1 MTTPENH
8 PHTNSHPHAATREV
22 EFKRHLET
30 RVIHGGQS
38 PEPATGAVMPP
49 IFATSTF
56 RQESPGV
63 HKGLDYGRSHNPTRW
78 ALERCV
84 ADIEGGRAAFAF
96 ASGLAAIAAVLELLP
111 AGSHI
116 VAGDDMY
123 GGTYRLFERVRRDSA
138 GLSFTYVDM
147 ADADALAAAITPHT
161 RMVWV
166 ETPTNP
172 MLKLADL
179 SAIAALCH
187 ARGILSV
194 CDNTFASPIV
204 QRPLAHG
211 FDIVVH
217 STTKYMNGHSDV
229 IGGVA
234 VVGANDAQTGLAEK
248 LGFIQNAVGA
258 IQGPFDSFLV
268 LRGIK
273 TLALR
278 VERSSGNA
286 LLLAQWLEQQPK
298 VRKVH
303 YPGLESHPQHALARH
318 QMHGFGGIV
327 SIDLDTD
334 LDGARRFLETCE
346 VLTLAESL
354 GGVESLIEHPA
365 LMTHAS
371 IPPER
376 RAELGIGDGLIR
388 LSVGI
393 EHIDDQREDL
403 RRALAAI

>member
-1 MTTPENH
+1 
-8 PHTNSHPHAATREV
+8 
-22 EFKRHLET
+22 
-30 RVIHGGQS
+30 
-38 PEPATGAVMPP
+38 
-49 IFATSTF
+49 
-56 RQESPGV
+56 
-63 HKGLDYGRSHNPTRW
+63 
-78 ALERCV
+78 
-84 ADIEGGRAAFAF
+84 
-96 ASGLAAIAAVLELLP
+96 
-111 AGSHI
+111 
-116 VAGDDMY
+116 MY

-138 GLSFTYVDM
+138 GHTFSYVDLS
-147 ADADALAAAITPHT
+147 DPDALAAAITPAT

-179 SAIAALCH
+179 TAIASLCH
-187 ARGILSV
+187 ARGILCV
-194 CDNTFASPIV
+194 CDNTFASPII
-204 QRPLAHG
+204 QRPLEHG

-217 STTKYMNGHSDV
+217 STTKYINGHSDV

-234 VVGANDAQTGLAEK
+234 IVGANDHQTGLAEK
-248 LGFIQNAVGA
+248 LGFIQNSVGA

-286 LLLAQWLEQQPK
+286 LLLANWLEQQPQ

-303 YPGLESHPQHALARH
+303 YPGLESHPQHALARN
-318 QMHGFGGIV
+318 QMHGGYGGIV
-327 SIDLDTD
+327 SIELDTD
-334 LDGARRFLETCE
+334 IDGARRFLEACE
-346 VLTLAESL
+346 VFTLAESL

>member
-1 MTTPENH
+1 MTH
-8 PHTNSHPHAATREV
+8 PDTKHTI
-22 EFKRHLET
+22 EFKRHLAT

-49 IFATSTF
+49 IFATSTY

-63 HKGLDYGRSHNPTRW
+63 HQGFDYGRSHNPTRF
-78 ALERCV
+78 ALERSL

-111 AGSHI
+111 SGSHV

-138 GLSFTYVDM
+138 GHTFSYVDLS
-147 ADADALAAAITPHT
+147 DPDALAAAITPAT

-179 SAIAALCH
+179 TAIASLCH
-187 ARGILSV
+187 ARGILCV
-194 CDNTFASPIV
+194 CDNTFASPII
-204 QRPLAHG
+204 QRPLEHG

-217 STTKYMNGHSDV
+217 STTKYINGHSDV

-234 VVGANDAQTGLAEK
+234 IVGANDHQTGLAEK
-248 LGFIQNAVGA
+248 LGFIQNSVGA

-286 LLLAQWLEQQPK
+286 LLLASWLEQQPQ

-303 YPGLESHPQHALARH
+303 YPGLESHPQHALARN
-318 QMHGFGGIV
+318 QMHGGYGGIV
-327 SIDLDTD
+327 SIELDTD
-334 LDGARRFLETCE
+334 LDGARRFLEACE
-346 VLTLAESL
+346 VFTLAESL

>member
-1 MTTPENH
+1 MTH
-8 PHTNSHPHAATREV
+8 PDTKHTI
-22 EFKRHLET
+22 EFKRHLAT

-49 IFATSTF
+49 IFATSTY

-63 HKGLDYGRSHNPTRW
+63 HQGFDYGRSHNPTRF
-78 ALERCV
+78 ALERSL

-111 AGSHI
+111 SGSHV

-138 GLSFTYVDM
+138 GHTFSYVDLS
-147 ADADALAAAITPHT
+147 DPEALAAAITPAT

-179 SAIAALCH
+179 TAIASLCH
-187 ARGILSV
+187 ARGILCV
-194 CDNTFASPIV
+194 CDNTFASPII
-204 QRPLAHG
+204 QRPLEHG

-217 STTKYMNGHSDV
+217 STTKYINGHSDV

-234 VVGANDAQTGLAEK
+234 IVGANDHQTGLAEK
-248 LGFIQNAVGA
+248 LGFIQNSVGA

-286 LLLAQWLEQQPK
+286 LLLANWLEQQPQ

-303 YPGLESHPQHALARH
+303 YPGLESHPQHALARN
-318 QMHGFGGIV
+318 QMHGGYGGIV

-334 LDGARRFLETCE
+334 IDGARRFLEACE
-346 VLTLAESL
+346 VFTLAESL

>member
-1 MTTPENH
+1 VTKHVTP
-8 PHTNSHPHAATREV
+8 PA
-22 EFKRHLET
+22 FKHHLET

-56 RQESPGV
+56 VQQSPGV

-111 AGSHI
+111 AGAHI

-123 GGTYRLFERVRRDSA
+123 GGTYRLFERVRRESA
-138 GLSFTYVDM
+138 GLSFTYVDLS
-147 ADADALAAAITPHT
+147 DPDALAAAIGPET

-179 SAIAALCH
+179 TAIASLCH
-187 ARGILSV
+187 ARGLISV
-194 CDNTFASPIV
+194 CDNTFASPIN
-204 QRPLAHG
+204 QRPLEHG

-234 VVGANDAQTGLAEK
+234 VVGAGDAQTGLAEK

-278 VERSSGNA
+278 VERSNANA
-286 LLLAQWLEQQPK
+286 LLLASWLEQQPK
-298 VRKVH
+298 VRKVV
-303 YPGLESHPQHALARH
+303 YPGLESHPQHALARN
-318 QMHGFGGIV
+318 QMHGYGGIV

-334 LDGARRFLETCE
+334 EAGARRFLETCE
-346 VLTLAESL
+346 VFTLAESL
-354 GGVESLIEHPA
+354 GGVESLIEHPG

-393 EHIDDQREDL
+393 EHVDDQREDL

>member
-1 MTTPENH
+1 V
-8 PHTNSHPHAATREV
+8 NSSAHYPPL
-22 EFKRHLET
+22 KLHLAT

-49 IFATSTF
+49 VFLTSTF
-56 RQESPGV
+56 AQESPGV

-84 ADIEGGRAAFAF
+84 ADIESGSAAFAF
-96 ASGLAAIAAVLELLP
+96 ASGLAAISAVLELLP

-123 GGTYRLFERVRRDSA
+123 GGTYRLFERVRRKSA
-138 GLSFTYVDM
+138 GHQFSYVNL
-147 ADADALAAAITPHT
+147 ADPEALAAALTLDT
-161 RMVWV
+161 RLVWV

-179 SAIAALCH
+179 AAIATLCRE
-187 ARGILSV
+187 RGIITV
-194 CDNTFASPIV
+194 CDNTFASPIN
-204 QRPLAHG
+204 QRPLELG
-211 FDIVVH
+211 IDIVVH

-234 VVGANDAQTGLAEK
+234 VVGNAPHHAELREG

-278 VERSSGNA
+278 VERSNANA
-286 LLLAQWLEQQPK
+286 LALAQWLERDPK
-298 VRKVH
+298 VRKVF
-303 YPGLESHPQHALARH
+303 YPGLETHPQHALARR
-318 QMHGFGGIV
+318 QMNGFGGIV
-327 SIDLDTD
+327 SIELESDLA
-334 LDGARRFLETCE
+334 GARRFLEACK
-346 VLTLAESL
+346 VFTLAESL

-365 LMTHAS
+365 LMTHAT
-371 IPPER
+371 IPAAQR
-376 RAELGIGDGLIR
+376 TELGISDTLIR

-393 EHIDDQREDL
+393 EHVEDQRADL
-403 RRALAAI
+403 RRALDQV

>member
-1 MTTPENH
+1 MTTP
-8 PHTNSHPHAATREV
+8 T
-22 EFKRHLET
+22 EFKRHLAT
-30 RVIHGGQS
+30 RVIHGGQA

-56 RQESPGV
+56 KQESPGV

-138 GLSFTYVDM
+138 GHTFSYVDL
-147 ADADALAAAITPHT
+147 ADPEALAAAIRPET

-179 SAIAALCH
+179 TAIAGLCH
-187 ARGILSV
+187 ARGIISV

-204 QRPLAHG
+204 QRPLEHG

-217 STTKYMNGHSDV
+217 STTKYINGHSDV

-234 VVGANDAQTGLAEK
+234 VVGAGDAQTGLAEK
-248 LGFIQNAVGA
+248 LGFIQNSVGA

-278 VERSSGNA
+278 VERSSANA
-286 LLLAQWLEQQPK
+286 LLLASWLEQQPQVAK
-298 VRKVH
+298 VY
-303 YPGLESHPQHALARH
+303 YPGLESHPQHLLARR
-318 QMHGFGGIV
+318 QMQGFGGIV
-327 SIDLDTD
+327 SIDLATD
-334 LDGARRFLETCE
+334 VDGARRFLEACE
-346 VLTLAESL
+346 VFTLAESL

>member
-1 MTTPENH
+1 
-8 PHTNSHPHAATREV
+8 
-22 EFKRHLET
+22 
-30 RVIHGGQS
+30 
-38 PEPATGAVMPP
+38 
-49 IFATSTF
+49 
-56 RQESPGV
+56 
-63 HKGLDYGRSHNPTRW
+63 
-78 ALERCV
+78 
-84 ADIEGGRAAFAF
+84 
-96 ASGLAAIAAVLELLP
+96 
-111 AGSHI
+111 
-116 VAGDDMY
+116 
-123 GGTYRLFERVRRDSA
+123 
-138 GLSFTYVDM
+138 
-147 ADADALAAAITPHT
+147 
-161 RMVWV
+161 VWV

-179 SAIAALCH
+179 TAIASLCH
-187 ARGILSV
+187 ARGILCV
-194 CDNTFASPIV
+194 CDNTFASPII
-204 QRPLAHG
+204 QRPLEHG

-217 STTKYMNGHSDV
+217 STTKYINGHSDV

-234 VVGANDAQTGLAEK
+234 IVGASDHQTGLAEK
-248 LGFIQNAVGA
+248 LGFIQNSVGA

-286 LLLAQWLEQQPK
+286 LLLASWLEQQPQ

-303 YPGLESHPQHALARH
+303 YPGLESHPQHALARN
-318 QMHGFGGIV
+318 QMHGGYGGIV
-327 SIDLDTD
+327 SIELDTD
-334 LDGARRFLETCE
+334 LDGARRFLEACE
-346 VLTLAESL
+346 VFTLAESL

>member
-1 MTTPENH
+1 MTNTINYHNRPSDK
-8 PHTNSHPHAATREV
+8 PV

-30 RVIHGGQS
+30 RVIHGGQA

-56 RQESPGV
+56 RQDSPGV

-111 AGSHI
+111 SGSHVI
-116 VAGDDMY
+116 AGDDMY
-123 GGTYRLFERVRRDSA
+123 GGTYRLFERVRRESA
-138 GLSFTYVDM
+138 GLTFSYVDM
-147 ADADALAAAITPHT
+147 SDPDALAAAITPQT

-179 SAIAALCH
+179 TAIAGLCH
-187 ARGILSV
+187 GRGIISV

-204 QRPLAHG
+204 QRPLEHG
-211 FDIVVH
+211 IDIVVH

-234 VVGANDAQTGLAEK
+234 VVGAGDAQTGLAEK

-278 VERSSGNA
+278 VERSNHNA
-286 LLLAQWLEQQPK
+286 LLLAQWLEKQPQ
-298 VRKVH
+298 VRKVY
-303 YPGLESHPQHALARH
+303 YPGLESHPQYFLARN
-318 QMHGFGGIV
+318 QMHGYGGIV

-334 LDGARRFLETCE
+334 LDGVRCFLEACQ
-346 VLTLAESL
+346 VFTLAESL

-393 EHIDDQREDL
+393 EHLDDQREDL

>member
-1 MTTPENH
+1 MTES
-8 PHTNSHPHAATREV
+8 TNKPAS
-22 EFKRHLET
+22 KQHLAT

-56 RQESPGV
+56 AQESPGV

-84 ADIEGGRAAFAF
+84 ADIESGGAAFAF
-96 ASGLAAIAAVLELLP
+96 ASGLAAISAVLELLP
-111 AGSHI
+111 SGSHI

-123 GGTYRLFERVRRDSA
+123 GGTYRLFERVRRKSA
-138 GLSFTYVDM
+138 GHDFSYVNL
-147 ADADALAAAITPHT
+147 ADPEALAAAIRPET

-179 SAIAALCH
+179 AAIARLCRE
-187 ARGILSV
+187 RGIVSV

-204 QRPLAHG
+204 QRPLESG
-211 FDIVVH
+211 IDIVVH

-234 VVGANDAQTGLAEK
+234 VVGNAPQHAALREQ

-278 VERSSGNA
+278 VERSSANA
-286 LLLAQWLEQQPK
+286 LALAQWLEREPK
-298 VRKVH
+298 VRKVY
-303 YPGLESHPQHALARH
+303 YPGLESHPQHALARR
-318 QMHGFGGIV
+318 QMEGFGGII
-327 SIDLDTD
+327 SIELDTD
-334 LDGARRFLETCE
+334 LAGARRFLEACS
-346 VLTLAESL
+346 VFTLAESL

-365 LMTHAS
+365 LMTHAT
-371 IPPER
+371 IPPAQ
-376 RAELGIGDGLIR
+376 RAELGISDTLIR

-393 EHIDDQREDL
+393 EHLEDQRADL
-403 RRALAAI
+403 ARALAAI

>member
-1 MTTPENH
+1 VTH
-8 PHTNSHPHAATREV
+8 PDTKHTI
-22 EFKRHLET
+22 EFKRHLAT

-49 IFATSTF
+49 IFATSTY

-63 HKGLDYGRSHNPTRW
+63 HQGFDYGRSHNPTRF
-78 ALERCV
+78 ALERSL

-111 AGSHI
+111 SGSHI

-138 GLSFTYVDM
+138 GHTFSYVDLS
-147 ADADALAAAITPHT
+147 DPDALAAAITPAT

-179 SAIAALCH
+179 TAIASLCH
-187 ARGILSV
+187 ARGILCV
-194 CDNTFASPIV
+194 CDNTFASPII
-204 QRPLAHG
+204 QRPLEHG

-217 STTKYMNGHSDV
+217 STTKYINGHSDV

-234 VVGANDAQTGLAEK
+234 IVGANDHQTGLAEK
-248 LGFIQNAVGA
+248 LGFIQNSVGA

-286 LLLAQWLEQQPK
+286 LLLANWLEQQPQ

-303 YPGLESHPQHALARH
+303 YPGLESHPQHALARN
-318 QMHGFGGIV
+318 QMHGGFGGIV

-334 LDGARRFLETCE
+334 IDGARRFLEACE
-346 VLTLAESL
+346 VFTLAESL

>member
-1 MTTPENH
+1 VTASDTQY
-8 PHTNSHPHAATREV
+8 
-22 EFKRHLET
+22 HLAT

-56 RQESPGV
+56 AQQSPGV

-84 ADIEGGRAAFAF
+84 ADIESGGAAFAF
-96 ASGLAAIAAVLELLP
+96 ASGLAAISAVLELLP

-123 GGTYRLFERVRRDSA
+123 GGTYRLFERVRRNSA
-138 GLSFTYVDM
+138 GHTFTYVNL
-147 ADADALAAAITPHT
+147 ADPEALAAALTLDT
-161 RMVWV
+161 RLVWV

-179 SAIAALCH
+179 AAVARLCRE
-187 ARGILSV
+187 RGIVTV
-194 CDNTFASPIV
+194 CDNTFASPIN
-204 QRPLAHG
+204 QRPLELG
-211 FDIVVH
+211 IDIVVH

-234 VVGANDAQTGLAEK
+234 VVGKAPQHTELGER

-278 VERSSGNA
+278 VERSNANA
-286 LLLAQWLEQQPK
+286 LALAQWLEREPK
-298 VRKVH
+298 VRTVF
-303 YPGLESHPQHALARH
+303 YPGLESHPQHALARR
-318 QMHGFGGIV
+318 QMAGFGGIV
-327 SIDLDTD
+327 SIELESDLA
-334 LDGARRFLETCE
+334 GARRFLESCR
-346 VLTLAESL
+346 VFTLAESL

-365 LMTHAS
+365 LMTHAT
-371 IPPER
+371 IPPAQ
-376 RAELGIGDGLIR
+376 RAELGIGDTLIR

-393 EHIDDQREDL
+393 EHLDDQRTDL
-403 RRALAAI
+403 ARALAAV

>member
-1 MTTPENH
+1 MTDSDN
-8 PHTNSHPHAATREV
+8 
-22 EFKRHLET
+22 KLHLAT

-49 IFATSTF
+49 VFLTSTF
-56 RQESPGV
+56 AQQSPGV

-84 ADIEGGRAAFAF
+84 ADIESGSAAFAF
-96 ASGLAAIAAVLELLP
+96 ASGLAAISAVLELLP

-123 GGTYRLFERVRRDSA
+123 GGTYRLFERVRRHSA
-138 GLSFTYVDM
+138 GHTFSYVNL
-147 ADADALAAAITPHT
+147 ADPEALAAALTPDT
-161 RMVWV
+161 RLVWV

-179 SAIAALCH
+179 AAIADLCR
-187 ARGILSV
+187 ARGIVTV
-194 CDNTFASPIV
+194 CDNTFASPIN
-204 QRPLAHG
+204 QRPLELG
-211 FDIVVH
+211 IDIVVH

-234 VVGANDAQTGLAEK
+234 VVGNAPHHAELAER

-278 VERSSGNA
+278 VERSNANA
-286 LLLAQWLEQQPK
+286 LALAQWLEREPK
-298 VRKVH
+298 VRKVF
-303 YPGLESHPQHALARH
+303 YPGLETHPQHALARR
-318 QMHGFGGIV
+318 QMSGFGGIV
-327 SIDLDTD
+327 SIELDSDLA
-334 LDGARRFLETCE
+334 GARRFLEACR
-346 VLTLAESL
+346 VFTLAESL

-365 LMTHAS
+365 LMTHAT
-371 IPPER
+371 IPAAQ
-376 RAELGIGDGLIR
+376 RAELGIGDTLIR

-393 EHIDDQREDL
+393 EHAEDQRADL
-403 RRALAAI
+403 RRALAAV

>member
-1 MTTPENH
+1 VTT
-8 PHTNSHPHAATREV
+8 SDD
-22 EFKRHLET
+22 KKQRHIAT
-30 RVIHGGQS
+30 RVIHGGQAPDPS
-38 PEPATGAVMPP
+38 TGAVMPP
-49 IFATSTF
+49 IYATSTF
-56 RQESPGV
+56 VQDSPGV

-84 ADIEGGRAAFAF
+84 ADIEGGGAAFAF

-123 GGTYRLFERVRRDSA
+123 GGTYRLFERVRRASS
-138 GLSFTYVDM
+138 GHEFTYVDLT
-147 ADADALAAAITPHT
+147 DPLALAGALRPETKL
-161 RMVWV
+161 VWI

-179 SAIAALCH
+179 RAIAAQCRLH
-187 ARGILSV
+187 GVLTA
-194 CDNTFASPIV
+194 CDNTFASPIN
-204 QRPLAHG
+204 QRPLDLG
-211 FDIVVH
+211 VDIVVH

-234 VVGANDAQTGLAEK
+234 VVGKEDRHQQLRER

-278 VERSSGNA
+278 VERSNANA
-286 LLLAQWLEQQPK
+286 LDLASWLEQQPK
-298 VRKVH
+298 VKRVH
-303 YPGLESHPQHALARH
+303 YPGLASHPQHELARR
-318 QMHGFGGIV
+318 QMHGYGGII

-334 LDGARRFLETCE
+334 LAGARRFLEQCE
-346 VLTLAESL
+346 VFTLAESL

-365 LMTHAS
+365 IMTHAT
-371 IPPER
+371 IPAEQ
-376 RAELGIGDGLIR
+376 RAALGIGDGLIR
-388 LSVGI
+388 LSAGI
-393 EHIDDQREDL
+393 EHVEDQREDL
-403 RRALAAI
+403 ARALAAI

>member
-1 MTTPENH
+1 VTH
-8 PHTNSHPHAATREV
+8 PDTKHTI
-22 EFKRHLET
+22 EFKRHLAT

-49 IFATSTF
+49 IFATSTY

-63 HKGLDYGRSHNPTRW
+63 HQGFDYGRSHNPTRF
-78 ALERCV
+78 ALERSL

-111 AGSHI
+111 SGSHI

-138 GLSFTYVDM
+138 GHTFSYVDLS
-147 ADADALAAAITPHT
+147 DADALAAAITPAT

-179 SAIAALCH
+179 TAIASLCH
-187 ARGILSV
+187 ARGILCV
-194 CDNTFASPIV
+194 CDNTFASPII
-204 QRPLAHG
+204 QRPLEHG

-217 STTKYMNGHSDV
+217 STTKYINGHSDV

-234 VVGANDAQTGLAEK
+234 IVGANDHQTGLAEK
-248 LGFIQNAVGA
+248 LGFIQNSVGA

-286 LLLAQWLEQQPK
+286 LLLANWLEQQPQ

-303 YPGLESHPQHALARH
+303 YPGLESHPQHALARN
-318 QMHGFGGIV
+318 QMHGGFGGIV

-334 LDGARRFLETCE
+334 IDGARRFLEACE
-346 VLTLAESL
+346 VFTLAESL

>member
-1 MTTPENH
+1 MTNTTDTDN
-8 PHTNSHPHAATREV
+8 
-22 EFKRHLET
+22 KQHLAT

-38 PEPATGAVMPP
+38 PDPSTGAVMPP

-56 RQESPGV
+56 VQESPGV

-84 ADIEGGRAAFAF
+84 ADIESGSAAFAF
-96 ASGLAAIAAVLELLP
+96 ASGLAAISAVLELLP

-123 GGTYRLFERVRRDSA
+123 GGTYRLFERVRRKSA
-138 GLSFTYVDM
+138 GHTFSYVNL
-147 ADADALAAAITPHT
+147 ADPEALAAALTPET
-161 RMVWV
+161 KMVCV

-179 SAIAALCH
+179 EAIASLCRE
-187 ARGILSV
+187 RGIVSV
-194 CDNTFASPIV
+194 CDNTFASPIN
-204 QRPLAHG
+204 QRPLELG
-211 FDIVVH
+211 IDIVVH

-234 VVGANDAQTGLAEK
+234 VVGNAPHHAELREG

-278 VERSSGNA
+278 VERSSANA
-286 LLLAQWLEQQPK
+286 LALAQWLEREPK

-303 YPGLESHPQHALARH
+303 YPGLESHPQHALARR
-318 QMHGFGGIV
+318 QMDGFGGII
-327 SIDLDTD
+327 SIELDTD
-334 LDGARRFLETCE
+334 LAGARRFLETCK
-346 VLTLAESL
+346 VFTLAESL

-365 LMTHAS
+365 LMTHAT
-371 IPPER
+371 IPPAQ
-376 RAELGIGDGLIR
+376 RAELGIGDSLIR

-393 EHIDDQREDL
+393 EHLEDQRADL
-403 RRALAAI
+403 QRALAAA

>member
-1 MTTPENH
+1 VTTSD
-8 PHTNSHPHAATREV
+8 TK
-22 EFKRHLET
+22 FHLAT

-56 RQESPGV
+56 AQQSPGV

-84 ADIEGGRAAFAF
+84 ADIESGSGAFAF
-96 ASGLAAIAAVLELLP
+96 ASGLAAISAVLELLP

-123 GGTYRLFERVRRDSA
+123 GGTYRLFERVRRKSA
-138 GLSFTYVDM
+138 GHQFTYVNL
-147 ADADALAAAITPHT
+147 ADPQALAAALTPET
-161 RMVWV
+161 RLVWV

-179 SAIAALCH
+179 AAIAQLCR
-187 ARGILSV
+187 ARGIITV
-194 CDNTFASPIV
+194 CDNTFASPIN
-204 QRPLAHG
+204 QRPLELG
-211 FDIVVH
+211 MDIVVH

-234 VVGANDAQTGLAEK
+234 VVGNAPHHAELREQ

-278 VERSSGNA
+278 VERSNSNA
-286 LLLAQWLEQQPK
+286 LALAQWLEREPK
-298 VRKVH
+298 VRKVF
-303 YPGLESHPQHALARH
+303 YPGLETHPQHALARR
-318 QMHGFGGIV
+318 QMSGFGGIV
-327 SIDLDTD
+327 SIELASDLP
-334 LDGARRFLETCE
+334 GARRFLESCR
-346 VLTLAESL
+346 VFTLAESL

-365 LMTHAS
+365 LMTHAT
-371 IPPER
+371 IPAAQ
-376 RAELGIGDGLIR
+376 RAELGISDTLIR

-393 EHIDDQREDL
+393 EHVEDQREDL
-403 RRALAAI
+403 RRALAAV

>member
-1 MTTPENH
+1 VTSADN
-8 PHTNSHPHAATREV
+8 
-22 EFKRHLET
+22 KLHLAT

-56 RQESPGV
+56 AQQSPGM

-84 ADIEGGRAAFAF
+84 ADIESGSGAFAF
-96 ASGLAAIAAVLELLP
+96 ASGLAAISAVLELLP

-123 GGTYRLFERVRRDSA
+123 GGTYRLFERVRRKSA
-138 GLSFTYVDM
+138 GHQFTYVNL
-147 ADADALAAAITPHT
+147 ADPEALAAALTPET
-161 RMVWV
+161 RLVWV

-179 SAIAALCH
+179 AAIAQLCR
-187 ARGILSV
+187 ARGIVTV
-194 CDNTFASPIV
+194 CDNTFASPIN
-204 QRPLAHG
+204 QRPLELG
-211 FDIVVH
+211 IDIVVH

-234 VVGANDAQTGLAEK
+234 VVGDAAYHAELREQ

-278 VERSSGNA
+278 VERSNSNA
-286 LLLAQWLEQQPK
+286 LALAQWLEREPRVAK
-298 VRKVH
+298 VY
-303 YPGLESHPQHALARH
+303 YPGLETHPQHALARR
-318 QMHGFGGIV
+318 QMSGFGGIV
-327 SIDLDTD
+327 SIELASDLA
-334 LDGARRFLETCE
+334 GARRFLESCR
-346 VLTLAESL
+346 VFTLAESL

-365 LMTHAS
+365 LMTHAT
-371 IPPER
+371 IPAAQ
-376 RAELGIGDGLIR
+376 RAELGISDTLIR

-393 EHIDDQREDL
+393 EHVEDQREDL
-403 RRALAAI
+403 RRALAAV